1 VLSQRERLRFVAS
14 GAALAISVVL
24 ALVAVHGPRD
34 ASAARSAPA
43 PAADTMRCAHGAG
56 RACAGGANTTAG
68 NGPAAPALRAL
79 AQPYGVRL
87 GTAVNSDALQR
98 DRPYADVLA
107 REFGTVTAEDAM
119 KWGRLEPSP
128 GVYNW
133 TAADQLVDF
142 ASSNGQQVYG
152 HTLVW
157 HEATPAWL
165 TAGTLGREEA
175 AELLHRH
182 ITDVVTHFRGRVWA
196 WDVVNE
202 PLEPDGTVR
211 ESLWSRSLGPDY
223 IAQALRLARAADPSV
238 RLFIN
243 DFGIE
248 GVNRKS
254 DGLYAMVQKWLAA
267 GVPIDGIGFQTHTTT
282 SRGLPNSFNRN
293 LQRFAELGLDVA
305 VTEADVRIPLPVTP
319 EKLDAQAKI
328 YGDAIKACLAVPRCV
343 SFTVWGFSD
352 RYSWVPTVHTD
363 AGAACVL
370 DSDLRP
376 KPAYAALTAAF
387 PRRPKD

>member
-1 VLSQRERLRFVAS
+1 VLSRRERLRFVAS
-14 GAALAISVVL
+14 GSALAVSIVL
-24 ALVAVHGPRD
+24 ALVAAHGPKD
-34 ASAARSAPA
+34 AAASE
-43 PAADTMRCAHGAG
+43 PAADAMRCAHGAG
-56 RACAGGANTTAG
+56 QACPGSAATMSTR
-68 NGPAAPALRAL
+68 GPVPPALRTL

-87 GTAVNSDALQR
+87 GSAVNSDALQR
-98 DRPYADVLA
+98 DPSYAEVLA

-133 TAADQLVDF
+133 TPADQLVDF
-142 ASSNGQQVYG
+142 AARNGQQVYG

-157 HEATPAWL
+157 HEASPAWF
-165 TAGTLGREEA
+165 TAERLGRNEA
-175 AELLHRH
+175 AELLRRH
-182 ITDVVTHFRGRVWA
+182 ITEVVTHFRGRVWA

-202 PLEPDGTVR
+202 PLEPDGSVR
-211 ESLWSRSLGPDY
+211 ESVWSRSLGPDY
-223 IAQALRLARAADPSV
+223 IAQALRLARAADPTV
-238 RLFIN
+238 RLFVN

-254 DGLYAMVQKWLAA
+254 DALYAMVQKWLAA

-282 SRGLPNSFNRN
+282 SRGLPTSFNRN

-305 VTEADVRIPLPVTP
+305 ITEADVRIPLPVTP
-319 EKLDAQAKI
+319 AKLETQARI
-328 YGDAIKACLAVPRCV
+328 YGDAIRACLAVPRCV

-352 RYSWVPTVHTD
+352 RYSWVPTVHPD
-363 AGAACVL
+363 AGAACVM
-370 DSDLRP
+370 DADLRP

-387 PRRPKD
+387 PKRTTG

>member
-1 VLSQRERLRFVAS
+1 MLSRRERLRFVAS
-14 GAALAISVVL
+14 GTALAIGVVL
-24 ALVAVHGPRD
+24 ALVAAHTPKDAVASEPPGELMRTGPT
-34 ASAARSAPA
+34 SMFARG
-43 PAADTMRCAHGAG
+43 TLG
-56 RACAGGANTTAG
+56 
-68 NGPAAPALRAL
+68 PALRAL

-87 GTAVNSDALQR
+87 GSAVNSEALLR
-98 DRPYADVLA
+98 DPPYAEVLA

-119 KWGRLEPSP
+119 KWGRLEPSR

-133 TAADQLVDF
+133 TPADQLVNF
-142 ASSNGQQVYG
+142 AARNGQQVYG

-165 TAGTLGREEA
+165 TADELPRQEA
-175 AELLHRH
+175 ADLLSGH
-182 ITDVVTHFRGRVWA
+182 ITDVVTHFRGKVWA

-202 PLEPDGTVR
+202 PLEADGSVR
-211 ESLWSRSLGPDY
+211 ETLWSRSLGPDY

-248 GVNRKS
+248 GVNQKS
-254 DGLYAMVQKWLAA
+254 DALYAMVQRWRAA

-282 SRGLPNSFNRN
+282 SRGLPRSFVAN
-293 LQRFAELGLDVA
+293 LKRFAALGLDLA
-305 VTEADVRIPLPVTP
+305 ITEADVRMPLPVTP
-319 EKLDAQAKI
+319 DLLETQAKI
-328 YGDAIKACLAVPRCV
+328 YGDAVRACLAVSQCV

-352 RYSWVPTVHTD
+352 RYSWVPTVHAD

-370 DSDLRP
+370 DADLSP
-376 KPAYAALTAAF
+376 KPAYAALTSAF
-387 PRRPKD
+387 PMRSAG